1 MILCFSLLQPLTFR
15 IIDQTLSFPV
25 TAMSP
30 QSPATIEI
38 HPPVNVTRQPAFSS
52 DSIDGYHAIVEN
64 QFFHL
69 DIAPILC
76 LPTQDLKLLMAIPPL
91 STSSIFHTPQKILLS
106 KQIKAFFLSLK
117 YTLITSLTLK
127 TTILFFFLLLFLIKL
142 LKNCLYSLPLIPLL
156 QFSP

>member
-1 MILCFSLLQPLTFR
+1 MILCFTLLQPLTFR

-30 QSPATIEI
+30 QSPTTIEI
-38 HPPVNVTRQPAFSS
+38 HPPVNVTVYSAFSS

-76 LPTQDLKLLMAIPPL
+76 LPTQDLKLLIAIPPL
-91 STSSIFHTPQKILLS
+91 PTSSIFHTPQKFLSLS
-106 KQIKAFFLSLK
+106 KQIKVFFLSLK
-117 YTLITSLTLK
+117 YTLLTSLTLK
-127 TTILFFFLLLFLIKL
+127 TTILFMLLFLIKL
-142 LKNCLYSLPLIPLL
+142 LKNCLYLLPLIPLL